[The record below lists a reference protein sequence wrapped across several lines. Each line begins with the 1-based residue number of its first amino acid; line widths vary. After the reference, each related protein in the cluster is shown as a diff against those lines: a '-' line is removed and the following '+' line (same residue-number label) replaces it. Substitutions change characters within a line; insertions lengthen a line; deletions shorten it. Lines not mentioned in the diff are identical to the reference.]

1 MSATRRAAI
10 GSGAAIALIVLAA
23 APGMAHECVNPDK
36 QPGAGAQV
44 IINVTTDAVTFA
56 NPGIEKRFT
65 SGVTSEETFRGL
77 IGLDF
82 DGDGQADLT
91 TWIVGKY
98 GEIPEQ
104 AQLAGA
110 ACHGVLNID
119 AYFTC
124 MEAELSS

>member
-1 MSATRRAAI
+1 MNTMGRGALTVGASIAAI
-10 GSGAAIALIVLAA
+10 VAGAAPSLAHA
-23 APGMAHECVNPDK
+23 CVNPDK

-44 IINVTTDAVTFA
+44 IINTATDSVTFA

-65 SGVTSEETFRGL
+65 SGLTSGETFRGL

-82 DGDGQADLT
+82 DGDGQAEVT

-98 GEIPEQ
+98 GEIPMQ

-110 ACHGVLNID
+110 ACHGVLNFED
-119 AYFTC
+119 YFAC
-124 MEAELSS
+124 METGLPS